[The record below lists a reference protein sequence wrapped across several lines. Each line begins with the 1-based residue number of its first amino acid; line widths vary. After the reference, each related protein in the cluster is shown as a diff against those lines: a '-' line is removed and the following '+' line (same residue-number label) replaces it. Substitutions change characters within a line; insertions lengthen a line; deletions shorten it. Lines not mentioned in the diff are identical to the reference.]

1 MITTQAEIIAS
12 LLQSRQITDPEDF
25 LMPNYDQ
32 TMLKNNPFMMV
43 DMDKAVERLVRAHQ
57 SQEQIVIFG
66 DYDADG
72 VTSAALLLDAFK
84 QFGFKK
90 VQVYLPDRFTNG
102 YGLTIKAV
110 EEINQNIKPDLI
122 VTVDCGS
129 LNHLEIERA
138 KQLNID
144 VIVTDHHNLSEKQP
158 PAVAVVNPKR
168 PENTYPNRNLA
179 GVGTAFTL
187 VRALQTRLFGLKPG
201 QEKWLL
207 DLVAIGTIA
216 DLMELSGENRVLA
229 KFGLLVLSRTRRQGL
244 KQLLEQAKVDQV
256 SAEAVG
262 FILGPRLNAAG
273 RMDKAEAALAVLTAH
288 DLDEATEKVTRLNY
302 LNDKRRAY
310 QDKIYTEVCQQARL
324 SRQPV
329 LILKGNDWHEG
340 VVGIVASRIQEEL
353 QKPTFILSEK
363 NGIIKGSARSF
374 GEFSIFQAIERV
386 RDLLITGGGHD
397 AAGGVSFESENF
409 EKFKQRIIAFYKE
422 LNLTNQ
428 HRFLEP
434 KPEVTLDN
442 FSLLDKQ
449 LYQQLNQFEPFGVGN
464 PQPVF
469 QVSSA
474 SVDQIIFL
482 GERKQH
488 LKIRLQDNNGRELE
502 MISFNYNQDQV
513 PQVDDKVKAI
523 FTLTL
528 NKWNG
533 QEKLQGRLLKIT
545 EIKNS

>member
-187 VRALQTRLFGLKPG
+187 VRALQARLFGLKPG

-273 RMDKAEAALAVLTAH
+273 RMDKAEAALAVLIAH

-310 QDKIYTEVCQQARL
+310 QDKIYTEACQQARL
-324 SRQPV
+324 SHQPV
-329 LILKGNDWHEG
+329 LILKGDDWHEG

-422 LNLTNQ
+422 FNLTNQ

-488 LKIRLQDNNGRELE
+488 LKIRLQDNNGKELE